1 MNKLLHILLTA
12 LLIAATPDMAA
23 DAYAQQQKRTT
34 ATKKST
40 TQRKKA
46 TTTKKPT
53 TQSKKQSTK
62 KQNTKKQNTKKQN
75 TKKQGTAKYSTEEI
89 RGLQSKRSGIQKEI
103 KKQEEALRQNKADVK
118 KRLNDLLILN
128 SEIDRH
134 KQNIDGIQRDI
145 THLDGNIDLL
155 KAQLATL
162 QQQLKERKAKYV
174 KSMRYIARK
183 HTMQDRL
190 MFIFSAKSF
199 TEMYRRLRFVR
210 EYSSWQK
217 AQGEMVKAKQQ
228 QVNEKQQQ
236 LEHVR
241 GQKNVMLNKGRE
253 EHKSLENKQSEQRTM
268 VNSLQKQ
275 QKTIQNVIAKQ
286 RKDADAL
293 NAQIDRL
300 IAIEVEK
307 ARQRAE
313 EEARRKAAE
322 AAAAKKRREEEL
334 ARKRAE
340 AERARAENE
349 RRLQEAR
356 KAEELAK
363 QRAREA
369 TAQQKERAEQQAREA
384 EAQREAIE
392 RKAKADE
399 KRSSREL
406 AEEKRKAEQTYTV
419 SSVDRMMSGGFE
431 TNRGR
436 LPMPISGSYHIV
448 SHFGENTVEGL
459 RGVTLNNKGINI
471 KGQPGCQA
479 RAVYDGVVSAAF
491 NIGGQWTIMLRHGLY
506 ISVYSNLTSI
516 SVHKDQKVATGQAL
530 GAVGGEGILQ
540 FQLHKNNAQQNKS
553 VRLNP
558 EPWLRR

>member
-1 MNKLLHILLTA
+1 MKKLINIMLA
-12 LLIAATPDMAA
+12 ALIALALPCTANGINA
-23 DAYAQQQKRTT
+23 EQQQRKTT
-34 ATKKST
+34 AAKKTT
-40 TQRKKA
+40 TQRKK
-46 TTTKKPT
+46 TTTARKHATAAKKKT
-53 TQSKKQSTK
+53 TQRKKTDTKKRSTK
-62 KQNTKKQNTKKQN
+62 QNN
-75 TKKQGTAKYSTEEI
+75 AKYSTAEI
-89 RGLQSKRSGIQKEI
+89 RGLQSKCSGIQKEI
-103 KKQEEALRQNKADVK
+103 KKQEEALRANKADVK

-145 THLDGNIDLL
+145 THLDGNIGLL
-155 KAQLATL
+155 NAQLATL
-162 QQQLKERKAKYV
+162 QQQLKDRKAKYV
-174 KSMRYIARK
+174 KSMRYISRQ

-190 MFIFSAKSF
+190 MFIFSAKSL

-217 AQGEMVKAKQQ
+217 AQGEMVKSKQL
-228 QVNEKQQQ
+228 QVNEKQKQLQQ
-236 LEHVR
+236 VR
-241 GQKNVMLNKGRE
+241 GQKNVMLNKGRQ
-253 EHKSLENKQSEQRTM
+253 EHRALESKQSEQQTM

-275 QKTIQNVIAKQ
+275 QKTIQSVIAKQ
-286 RKDADAL
+286 RKDASAL

-300 IAIEVEK
+300 VAIEVEK
-307 ARQRAE
+307 ARKRAE

-340 AERARAENE
+340 AERARTENE
-349 RRLQEAR
+349 RRLREAR
-356 KAEELAK
+356 EAEERAK

-392 RKAKADE
+392 RKAKEDE
-399 KRSSREL
+399 RRSTKEIANAKREV
-406 AEEKRKAEQTYTV
+406 EQTYTV

-431 TNRGR
+431 ANRGR
-436 LPMPISGSYHIV
+436 LPMPVSGGYRIV
-448 SHFGENTVEGL
+448 SHYGQNTIEGL
-459 RGVTLNNKGINI
+459 RGVTLDNKGINI

-479 RAVYDGVVSAAF
+479 RAVYDGIVSAVYG
-491 NIGGQWTIMLRHGLY
+491 IGGQWLVMVRHGVY
-506 ISVYSNLTSI
+506 ISVYCNLTSVG
-516 SVHKDQKVATGQAL
+516 VHKDQKVSTGQAL

-540 FQLHKNNAQQNKS
+540 FQLHKNS
-553 VRLNP
+553 TRLNP

>member
-1 MNKLLHILLTA
+1 MKKLINIMLA
-12 LLIAATPDMAA
+12 ALIALALPCTANGVNA
-23 DAYAQQQKRTT
+23 EQQQRKTT
-34 ATKKST
+34 AAAKKKT
-40 TQRKKA
+40 TQRKK
-46 TTTKKPT
+46 TTAAKKKTTQRKKTATKKKRGT
-53 TQSKKQSTK
+53 
-62 KQNTKKQNTKKQN
+62 KQNN
-75 TKKQGTAKYSTEEI
+75 AKYSTAEI

-103 KKQEEALRQNKADVK
+103 KKQEAALRANKADVK

-145 THLDGNIDLL
+145 THLDGNIGLL
-155 KAQLATL
+155 NAQLATL

-174 KSMRYIARK
+174 KSMRYISRQ

-190 MFIFSAKSF
+190 MFIFSAKSL

-217 AQGEMVKAKQQ
+217 AQGEMVKSKQL
-228 QVNEKQQQ
+228 QVNEKQKQLQQ
-236 LEHVR
+236 VR
-241 GQKNVMLNKGRE
+241 GQKNVMLNKGRQ
-253 EHKSLENKQSEQRTM
+253 EHRALESKQSEQQTM

-275 QKTIQNVIAKQ
+275 QKTIQSVIAKQ
-286 RKDADAL
+286 RKDASAL

-300 IAIEVEK
+300 VAIEVEK
-307 ARQRAE
+307 ARKRAE

-322 AAAAKKRREEEL
+322 AAAAKKRRAEEL

-349 RRLQEAR
+349 RRLREAR
-356 KAEELAK
+356 EAEERAK

-369 TAQQKERAEQQAREA
+369 TAQQKARAEQQAREA
-384 EAQREAIE
+384 EAQREAME

-399 KRSSREL
+399 RRTKKEIANAKREV
-406 AEEKRKAEQTYTV
+406 EQTYTV

-431 TNRGR
+431 ANRGR
-436 LPMPISGSYHIV
+436 LPMPVSGGYRIV
-448 SHFGENTVEGL
+448 SHYGQNTIEGL
-459 RGVTLNNKGINI
+459 RGVTLDNKGINI

-479 RAVYDGVVSAAF
+479 RAVYDGIVSAVYG
-491 NIGGQWTIMLRHGLY
+491 IGGQWLVMVRHGVY
-506 ISVYSNLTSI
+506 ISVYCNLTSVG
-516 SVHKDQKVATGQAL
+516 VHKDQKVATGQAL

-540 FQLHKNNAQQNKS
+540 FQLHKNS
-553 VRLNP
+553 TRLNP

>member
-1 MNKLLHILLTA
+1 MKKLINIMLA
-12 LLIAATPDMAA
+12 ALIALALPCTANGINA
-23 DAYAQQQKRTT
+23 EQQQRKTT
-34 ATKKST
+34 AAKKTT
-40 TQRKKA
+40 TQRKK
-46 TTTKKPT
+46 TTTARKHATAAKKKT
-53 TQSKKQSTK
+53 TQRKKTDTKKKRSTK
-62 KQNTKKQNTKKQN
+62 QNN
-75 TKKQGTAKYSTEEI
+75 AKYSTAEI
-89 RGLQSKRSGIQKEI
+89 RGLQSKCSGIQKEI
-103 KKQEEALRQNKADVK
+103 KKQEEALRANKADVK

-145 THLDGNIDLL
+145 THLDGNIGLL
-155 KAQLATL
+155 NAQLATL

-174 KSMRYIARK
+174 KSMRYISRQ

-190 MFIFSAKSF
+190 MFIFSAKSL

-217 AQGEMVKAKQQ
+217 AQGEMVKSKQL
-228 QVNEKQQQ
+228 QVNEKQKQLQQ
-236 LEHVR
+236 VR
-241 GQKNVMLNKGRE
+241 GQKNVMLNKGRQ
-253 EHKSLENKQSEQRTM
+253 EHRALESKQSEQQTM

-275 QKTIQNVIAKQ
+275 QKTIQSVIAKQ
-286 RKDADAL
+286 RKDASAL

-300 IAIEVEK
+300 VAIEVEK
-307 ARQRAE
+307 ARKRAE

-322 AAAAKKRREEEL
+322 AAAAKKRREAEL

-349 RRLQEAR
+349 RRLREAR
-356 KAEELAK
+356 EAEERAK

-392 RKAKADE
+392 RKAKEDE
-399 KRSSREL
+399 RRSTKEIANAKREV
-406 AEEKRKAEQTYTV
+406 EQTYTV

-431 TNRGR
+431 ANRGR
-436 LPMPISGSYHIV
+436 LPMPVSGGYRIV
-448 SHFGENTVEGL
+448 SHYGQNTIEGL
-459 RGVTLNNKGINI
+459 RGVTLDNKGINI

-479 RAVYDGVVSAAF
+479 RAVYDGIVSAVYG
-491 NIGGQWTIMLRHGLY
+491 IGGQWLVMVRHGVY
-506 ISVYSNLTSI
+506 ISVYCNLTSVG
-516 SVHKDQKVATGQAL
+516 VHKDQKVSTGQAL

-540 FQLHKNNAQQNKS
+540 FQLHKNS
-553 VRLNP
+553 TRLNP

>member
-1 MNKLLHILLTA
+1 MKKLINIMLA
-12 LLIAATPDMAA
+12 ALIALALPCTANDINAE
-23 DAYAQQQKRTT
+23 QQQRKTT
-34 ATKKST
+34 AAKKTT
-40 TQRKKA
+40 TQRKK
-46 TTTKKPT
+46 TTTARKHATAAKKKT
-53 TQSKKQSTK
+53 TQRKKTDTKKKRSTK
-62 KQNTKKQNTKKQN
+62 QNN
-75 TKKQGTAKYSTEEI
+75 AKYSTAEI
-89 RGLQSKRSGIQKEI
+89 RGLQSKCSGIQKEI
-103 KKQEEALRQNKADVK
+103 KKQEEALRANKADVK

-145 THLDGNIDLL
+145 THLDGNIGLL
-155 KAQLATL
+155 NAQLATL

-174 KSMRYIARK
+174 KSMRYISRQ

-190 MFIFSAKSF
+190 MFIFSAKSL

-217 AQGEMVKAKQQ
+217 AQGEMVKSKQL
-228 QVNEKQQQ
+228 QVNEKQKQLQQ
-236 LEHVR
+236 VR
-241 GQKNVMLNKGRE
+241 GQKNVMLNKGRQ
-253 EHKSLENKQSEQRTM
+253 EHRALESKQSEQQTM

-275 QKTIQNVIAKQ
+275 QKTIQSVIAKQ
-286 RKDADAL
+286 RKDASAL

-300 IAIEVEK
+300 VAIEVEK
-307 ARQRAE
+307 ARKRAE

-340 AERARAENE
+340 AERARTENE
-349 RRLQEAR
+349 RRLREAR
-356 KAEELAK
+356 EAEERAK

-399 KRSSREL
+399 RRSTKEIANAKREV
-406 AEEKRKAEQTYTV
+406 EQTYTV

-431 TNRGR
+431 ANRGR
-436 LPMPISGSYHIV
+436 LPMPVSGGYRIV
-448 SHFGENTVEGL
+448 SHYGQNTIEGL
-459 RGVTLNNKGINI
+459 RGVTLDNKGINI

-479 RAVYDGVVSAAF
+479 RAVYDGIVSAVYG
-491 NIGGQWTIMLRHGLY
+491 IGGQWLVMVRHGVY
-506 ISVYSNLTSI
+506 ISVYCNLTSVG
-516 SVHKDQKVATGQAL
+516 VHKDQKVSTGQAL

-540 FQLHKNNAQQNKS
+540 FQLHKNS
-553 VRLNP
+553 TRLNP

>member
-1 MNKLLHILLTA
+1 MKKLINIMLA
-12 LLIAATPDMAA
+12 ALIALALPCTANGINA
-23 DAYAQQQKRTT
+23 EQQQRKTT
-34 ATKKST
+34 AAKKTT
-40 TQRKKA
+40 TQRKK
-46 TTTKKPT
+46 TTTARKHATAAKKKT
-53 TQSKKQSTK
+53 TQRKKTDTKKRSTK
-62 KQNTKKQNTKKQN
+62 QNN
-75 TKKQGTAKYSTEEI
+75 AKYSTAEI
-89 RGLQSKRSGIQKEI
+89 RGLQSKCSGIQKEI
-103 KKQEEALRQNKADVK
+103 KKQEEALRANKADVK

-145 THLDGNIDLL
+145 THLDGNIGLL
-155 KAQLATL
+155 NAQLATL
-162 QQQLKERKAKYV
+162 QQQLKDRKAKYV
-174 KSMRYIARK
+174 KSMRYISRQ

-190 MFIFSAKSF
+190 MFIFSAKSL

-217 AQGEMVKAKQQ
+217 AQGEMVKSKQL
-228 QVNEKQQQ
+228 QVNEKQKQLQQ
-236 LEHVR
+236 VR
-241 GQKNVMLNKGRE
+241 GQKNVMLNKGRQ
-253 EHKSLENKQSEQRTM
+253 EHRALESKQSEQQTM

-275 QKTIQNVIAKQ
+275 QKTIQSVIAKQ
-286 RKDADAL
+286 RKDASAL

-300 IAIEVEK
+300 VAIEVEK
-307 ARQRAE
+307 ARKRAE

-349 RRLQEAR
+349 RRLREAR
-356 KAEELAK
+356 EAEERAK
-363 QRAREA
+363 QHAREA

-392 RKAKADE
+392 RKAKEDE
-399 KRSSREL
+399 RRSTKEIANAKREV
-406 AEEKRKAEQTYTV
+406 EQTYTV

-431 TNRGR
+431 ANRGR
-436 LPMPISGSYHIV
+436 LPMPVSGGYRIV
-448 SHFGENTVEGL
+448 SHYGQNTIEGL
-459 RGVTLNNKGINI
+459 RGVTLDNKGINI

-479 RAVYDGVVSAAF
+479 RAVYDGIVSAVYG
-491 NIGGQWTIMLRHGLY
+491 IGGQWLVMVRHGVY
-506 ISVYSNLTSI
+506 ISVYCNLTSVG
-516 SVHKDQKVATGQAL
+516 VHKDQKVSTGQAL

-540 FQLHKNNAQQNKS
+540 FQLHKNS
-553 VRLNP
+553 TRLNP

>member
-1 MNKLLHILLTA
+1 MKKLINIMLA
-12 LLIAATPDMAA
+12 ALIALALPCTANGINA
-23 DAYAQQQKRTT
+23 EQQQRKTT
-34 ATKKST
+34 AAKKPT
-40 TQRKKA
+40 TQRKK
-46 TTTKKPT
+46 TTTARKHATAAIKKTP
-53 TQSKKQSTK
+53 QRKKTDTKKKRSTK
-62 KQNTKKQNTKKQN
+62 QNN
-75 TKKQGTAKYSTEEI
+75 AKYSTAEI

-103 KKQEEALRQNKADVK
+103 KKQEEALRANKADVK

-145 THLDGNIDLL
+145 THLDGNIGLL
-155 KAQLATL
+155 NAQLATL

-174 KSMRYIARK
+174 KSMRYISRQ

-190 MFIFSAKSF
+190 MFIFSAKSL

-217 AQGEMVKAKQQ
+217 AQGEMVKSKQL
-228 QVNEKQQQ
+228 QVNEKQKQLQQ
-236 LEHVR
+236 VR
-241 GQKNVMLNKGRE
+241 GQKNVMLNKGRQ
-253 EHKSLENKQSEQRTM
+253 EHRALESKQSEQQTM

-275 QKTIQNVIAKQ
+275 QKTIQSVIAKQ
-286 RKDADAL
+286 RKDASAL

-300 IAIEVEK
+300 VAIEVEK
-307 ARQRAE
+307 ARKRAE

-322 AAAAKKRREEEL
+322 AAAAKKRRAEEL

-349 RRLQEAR
+349 RRLREAR
-356 KAEELAK
+356 EAEERAK

-399 KRSSREL
+399 RRSTKEIANAKREV
-406 AEEKRKAEQTYTV
+406 EQTYTV

-431 TNRGR
+431 ANRGR
-436 LPMPISGSYHIV
+436 LPMPVSGGYRIV
-448 SHFGENTVEGL
+448 SHYGQNTIEGL
-459 RGVTLNNKGINI
+459 RGVTLDNKGINI

-479 RAVYDGVVSAAF
+479 RAVYDGIVSAVYG
-491 NIGGQWTIMLRHGLY
+491 IGGQWLVMVRHGVY
-506 ISVYSNLTSI
+506 ISVYCNLTSVG
-516 SVHKDQKVATGQAL
+516 VHKAQKVSTGQAL

-540 FQLHKNNAQQNKS
+540 FQLHKNS
-553 VRLNP
+553 TRLNP

>member
-1 MNKLLHILLTA
+1 MKKLINIMLA
-12 LLIAATPDMAA
+12 ALIALALPCTANGINA
-23 DAYAQQQKRTT
+23 EQQQRKTT
-34 ATKKST
+34 AAKKTT
-40 TQRKKA
+40 TQRKK
-46 TTTKKPT
+46 TTTARKHATAAKKKT
-53 TQSKKQSTK
+53 TQRKKTDTK
-62 KQNTKKQNTKKQN
+62 KKRSAKQNN
-75 TKKQGTAKYSTEEI
+75 AKYSTAEI

-103 KKQEEALRQNKADVK
+103 KKQEEALRANKADVK

-145 THLDGNIDLL
+145 THLDGNIGLL
-155 KAQLATL
+155 NAQLATL

-174 KSMRYIARK
+174 KSMRYISRQ

-190 MFIFSAKSF
+190 MFIFSAKSL

-217 AQGEMVKAKQQ
+217 AQGEMVKSKQL
-228 QVNEKQQQ
+228 QVNEKQKQLQQ
-236 LEHVR
+236 VR
-241 GQKNVMLNKGRE
+241 GQKNVMLNKGRQ
-253 EHKSLENKQSEQRTM
+253 EHRALESKQSEQQTM

-275 QKTIQNVIAKQ
+275 QKTIQSVIAKQ
-286 RKDADAL
+286 RKDASAL

-300 IAIEVEK
+300 VAIEVEK
-307 ARQRAE
+307 VRKRAE

-349 RRLQEAR
+349 RRLREAR
-356 KAEELAK
+356 EAEERAK

-399 KRSSREL
+399 RRSTKEL
-406 AEEKRKAEQTYTV
+406 ANAKREVEQTYTV

-431 TNRGR
+431 ANRGR
-436 LPMPISGSYHIV
+436 LPMPVSGGYRIV
-448 SHFGENTVEGL
+448 SHYGQNTIEGL
-459 RGVTLNNKGINI
+459 RGVTLDNKGINI

-479 RAVYDGVVSAAF
+479 RAVYDGIVSAVYG
-491 NIGGQWTIMLRHGLY
+491 IGGQWLVMVRHGVY
-506 ISVYSNLTSI
+506 ISVYCNLTSVG
-516 SVHKDQKVATGQAL
+516 VHKDQKVSTGQAL

-540 FQLHKNNAQQNKS
+540 FQLHKNS
-553 VRLNP
+553 TRLNP

>member
-1 MNKLLHILLTA
+1 MKKLINIMLA
-12 LLIAATPDMAA
+12 ALIALALPCTANGINA
-23 DAYAQQQKRTT
+23 EQQQRKTT
-34 ATKKST
+34 AAKKTT
-40 TQRKKA
+40 TQRKK
-46 TTTKKPT
+46 TTTARKHATAAKKKT
-53 TQSKKQSTK
+53 TQRKKTDTKKKRSTK
-62 KQNTKKQNTKKQN
+62 QNN
-75 TKKQGTAKYSTEEI
+75 AKYSTAEI

-103 KKQEEALRQNKADVK
+103 KKQEEALRANKADVK

-145 THLDGNIDLL
+145 THLDGNIGLL
-155 KAQLATL
+155 NAQLATL

-174 KSMRYIARK
+174 KSMRYISRQ

-190 MFIFSAKSF
+190 MFIFSAKSL

-217 AQGEMVKAKQQ
+217 AQGEMVKSKQL
-228 QVNEKQQQ
+228 QVNEKQKQLQQ
-236 LEHVR
+236 VR
-241 GQKNVMLNKGRE
+241 GQKNVMLNKGRQ
-253 EHKSLENKQSEQRTM
+253 EHRALESKQSEQQTM

-275 QKTIQNVIAKQ
+275 QKTIQSVIAKQ
-286 RKDADAL
+286 RKDASAL

-300 IAIEVEK
+300 VAIEVEK
-307 ARQRAE
+307 ARKRAE

-322 AAAAKKRREEEL
+322 AAAAKKRREAEL

-349 RRLQEAR
+349 RRLREAR
-356 KAEELAK
+356 EAEERAK

-392 RKAKADE
+392 RKAKEDE
-399 KRSSREL
+399 RRSTKEIANAKREV
-406 AEEKRKAEQTYTV
+406 EQTYTV

-431 TNRGR
+431 ANRGR
-436 LPMPISGSYHIV
+436 LPMPVSGGYRIV
-448 SHFGENTVEGL
+448 SHYGQNTIEGL
-459 RGVTLNNKGINI
+459 RGVTLDNKGINI

-479 RAVYDGVVSAAF
+479 RAVYDGIVSAVYG
-491 NIGGQWTIMLRHGLY
+491 IGGQWLVMVRHGVY
-506 ISVYSNLTSI
+506 ISVYCNLTSVG
-516 SVHKDQKVATGQAL
+516 VHKDQKVSTGQAL

-540 FQLHKNNAQQNKS
+540 FQLHKNS
-553 VRLNP
+553 TRLNP

>member
-1 MNKLLHILLTA
+1 MKKLINIMLA
-12 LLIAATPDMAA
+12 ALIALALPCTANGINA
-23 DAYAQQQKRTT
+23 EQQQRKTT
-34 ATKKST
+34 AAKKTT
-40 TQRKKA
+40 TQRKK
-46 TTTKKPT
+46 TTTARKHATAAKKKT
-53 TQSKKQSTK
+53 TQRKKTDTKKKRSTK
-62 KQNTKKQNTKKQN
+62 QNN
-75 TKKQGTAKYSTEEI
+75 AKYSTAEI
-89 RGLQSKRSGIQKEI
+89 RGLQSKCSGIQKEI
-103 KKQEEALRQNKADVK
+103 KKQEEALRANKADVK

-145 THLDGNIDLL
+145 THLDGNIGLL
-155 KAQLATL
+155 NAQLATL

-174 KSMRYIARK
+174 KSMRYISRQ

-190 MFIFSAKSF
+190 MFIFSAKSL

-217 AQGEMVKAKQQ
+217 AQGEMVKSKQL
-228 QVNEKQQQ
+228 QVNEKQKQLQQ
-236 LEHVR
+236 VR
-241 GQKNVMLNKGRE
+241 GQKNVMLNKGRQ
-253 EHKSLENKQSEQRTM
+253 EHRALESKQSEQQTM

-275 QKTIQNVIAKQ
+275 QKTIQSVIAKQ
-286 RKDADAL
+286 RKDASAL

-300 IAIEVEK
+300 VAIEVEK
-307 ARQRAE
+307 ARKRAE

-322 AAAAKKRREEEL
+322 AAAAKKRREAEL

-340 AERARAENE
+340 AERARTENE
-349 RRLQEAR
+349 RRLREAR
-356 KAEELAK
+356 EAEERAK

-392 RKAKADE
+392 RKAKEDE
-399 KRSSREL
+399 RRSTKEL
-406 AEEKRKAEQTYTV
+406 ANAKREVEQTYTV

-431 TNRGR
+431 ANRGR
-436 LPMPISGSYHIV
+436 LPMPVSGGYRIV
-448 SHFGENTVEGL
+448 SHYGQNTIEGL
-459 RGVTLNNKGINI
+459 RGVTLDNKGINI

-479 RAVYDGVVSAAF
+479 RAVYDGIVSAVYG
-491 NIGGQWTIMLRHGLY
+491 IGGQWLVMVRHGVY
-506 ISVYSNLTSI
+506 ISVYCNLTSVG
-516 SVHKDQKVATGQAL
+516 VHKDQKVSTGQAL

-540 FQLHKNNAQQNKS
+540 FQLHKNS
-553 VRLNP
+553 TRLNP

>member
-1 MNKLLHILLTA
+1 MKKLINIMLA
-12 LLIAATPDMAA
+12 ALIALALPCTANGVNA
-23 DAYAQQQKRTT
+23 EQQQRKTT
-34 ATKKST
+34 AAKKTT
-40 TQRKKA
+40 TQRKK
-46 TTTKKPT
+46 TTTARKHATAAKKKT
-53 TQSKKQSTK
+53 TQRKKTATK
-62 KQNTKKQNTKKQN
+62 RKTGAKQNN
-75 TKKQGTAKYSTEEI
+75 AKYSTAEI

-103 KKQEEALRQNKADVK
+103 RKQEAALRANKADVK

-145 THLDGNIDLL
+145 THLDGNIGLL
-155 KAQLATL
+155 NAQLATL

-174 KSMRYIARK
+174 KSMRYISRQ

-190 MFIFSAKSF
+190 MFIFSAKSL

-217 AQGEMVKAKQQ
+217 AQGEMVKSKQL
-228 QVNEKQQQ
+228 QVNEKHKQLQQ
-236 LEHVR
+236 VR
-241 GQKNVMLNKGRE
+241 GQKNVMLNKGRQ
-253 EHKSLENKQSEQRTM
+253 EHRALESKQSEQQTM

-275 QKTIQNVIAKQ
+275 QKTIQSVIAKQ
-286 RKDADAL
+286 RKDASAL

-300 IAIEVEK
+300 VAIEVEK
-307 ARQRAE
+307 ARKRAE

-322 AAAAKKRREEEL
+322 AAAAKKRRAEEL

-349 RRLQEAR
+349 RRLREAR
-356 KAEELAK
+356 EAEERAK

-369 TAQQKERAEQQAREA
+369 TAQQKARAEQQAREA
-384 EAQREAIE
+384 EAQREAME

-399 KRSSREL
+399 RRSKKEL
-406 AEEKRKAEQTYTV
+406 AEAKREVEQTYTV

-431 TNRGR
+431 ANRGR
-436 LPMPISGSYHIV
+436 LPMPVSGGYRIV
-448 SHFGENTVEGL
+448 SHYGQNTIEGL
-459 RGVTLNNKGINI
+459 RGVTLDNKGINI

-479 RAVYDGVVSAAF
+479 RAVYDGIVSAVYG
-491 NIGGQWTIMLRHGLY
+491 IGGQWLVMVRHGVY
-506 ISVYSNLTSI
+506 ISVYCNLTSVG
-516 SVHKDQKVATGQAL
+516 VHKDQKVSTGQAL

-540 FQLHKNNAQQNKS
+540 FQLHKNS
-553 VRLNP
+553 TRLNP

>member
-1 MNKLLHILLTA
+1 MKKLINIMLA
-12 LLIAATPDMAA
+12 ALIALALPCTANGINA
-23 DAYAQQQKRTT
+23 EQQQRKTT
-34 ATKKST
+34 AAKKTT
-40 TQRKKA
+40 TQRKK
-46 TTTKKPT
+46 TTTARKHATAAKKKT
-53 TQSKKQSTK
+53 TQRKKTDTKKKRSTK
-62 KQNTKKQNTKKQN
+62 QNN
-75 TKKQGTAKYSTEEI
+75 AKYSTAEI

-103 KKQEEALRQNKADVK
+103 KKQEEALRANKADVK

-145 THLDGNIDLL
+145 THLDGNIGLL
-155 KAQLATL
+155 NAQLATL

-174 KSMRYIARK
+174 KSMRYISRQ

-190 MFIFSAKSF
+190 MFIFSAKSL

-217 AQGEMVKAKQQ
+217 AQGEMVKSKQL
-228 QVNEKQQQ
+228 QVNEKQKQLQQ
-236 LEHVR
+236 VR
-241 GQKNVMLNKGRE
+241 GQKNVMLNKGRQ
-253 EHKSLENKQSEQRTM
+253 EHRALESKQSEQQTM

-275 QKTIQNVIAKQ
+275 QKTIQSVIAKQ
-286 RKDADAL
+286 RKDASAL

-300 IAIEVEK
+300 VAIEVEK
-307 ARQRAE
+307 ARKRAE

-322 AAAAKKRREEEL
+322 AAAAKKRRAEEL

-349 RRLQEAR
+349 RRLREAR
-356 KAEELAK
+356 EAEERAK
-363 QRAREA
+363 QSAREA

-399 KRSSREL
+399 RRSTKEIANAKREV
-406 AEEKRKAEQTYTV
+406 EQTYTV

-431 TNRGR
+431 ANRGR
-436 LPMPISGSYHIV
+436 LPMPVSGGYRIV
-448 SHFGENTVEGL
+448 SHYGQNTIEGL
-459 RGVTLNNKGINI
+459 RGVTLDNKGINI

-479 RAVYDGVVSAAF
+479 RAVYDGIVSAVYG
-491 NIGGQWTIMLRHGLY
+491 IGGQWLVMVRHGVY
-506 ISVYSNLTSI
+506 ISVYCNLTSVD
-516 SVHKDQKVATGQAL
+516 VHKDQKVSTGQAL

-540 FQLHKNNAQQNKS
+540 FQLHKNS
-553 VRLNP
+553 TRLNP

>member
-1 MNKLLHILLTA
+1 MKKLINIMLA
-12 LLIAATPDMAA
+12 ALIALALPCTANGINA
-23 DAYAQQQKRTT
+23 EQQQRKTT
-34 ATKKST
+34 AAKKTT
-40 TQRKKA
+40 TQRKK
-46 TTTKKPT
+46 TTTARKHATAAKKKT
-53 TQSKKQSTK
+53 TQRKKTDTK
-62 KQNTKKQNTKKQN
+62 KKRSAKQNN
-75 TKKQGTAKYSTEEI
+75 AKYSTAEI
-89 RGLQSKRSGIQKEI
+89 RGLQSKCSGIQKEI
-103 KKQEEALRQNKADVK
+103 KKQEEALRANKADVK

-145 THLDGNIDLL
+145 THLDGNIGLL
-155 KAQLATL
+155 NAQLATL
-162 QQQLKERKAKYV
+162 QLQLKERKAKYV
-174 KSMRYIARK
+174 KSMRYISRQ

-190 MFIFSAKSF
+190 MFIFSAKSL

-217 AQGEMVKAKQQ
+217 AQGEMVKSKQL
-228 QVNEKQQQ
+228 QVNEKQKQLQQ
-236 LEHVR
+236 VR
-241 GQKNVMLNKGRE
+241 GQKNVMLNKGRQ
-253 EHKSLENKQSEQRTM
+253 EHRALESKQSEQQTM

-275 QKTIQNVIAKQ
+275 QKTIQSVIAKQ
-286 RKDADAL
+286 RKDASAL

-300 IAIEVEK
+300 VAIEVEK
-307 ARQRAE
+307 ARKRAE

-349 RRLQEAR
+349 RRLREAR
-356 KAEELAK
+356 EAEERAK

-399 KRSSREL
+399 RRSTKEIANAKREV
-406 AEEKRKAEQTYTV
+406 EQTYTV

-431 TNRGR
+431 ANRGR
-436 LPMPISGSYHIV
+436 LPMPVSGGYRIV
-448 SHFGENTVEGL
+448 SHYGQNTIEGL
-459 RGVTLNNKGINI
+459 RGVTLDNKGINI

-479 RAVYDGVVSAAF
+479 RAVYDGIVSAVYG
-491 NIGGQWTIMLRHGLY
+491 IGGQWLVMVRHGVY
-506 ISVYSNLTSI
+506 ISVYCNLTSVG
-516 SVHKDQKVATGQAL
+516 VHKDQKVSTGQAL

-540 FQLHKNNAQQNKS
+540 FQLHKNS
-553 VRLNP
+553 TRLNP

>member
-1 MNKLLHILLTA
+1 MKKLINIMLA
-12 LLIAATPDMAA
+12 ALIALALPCTANGVNA
-23 DAYAQQQKRTT
+23 EQQQRKTT
-34 ATKKST
+34 AAKKTT
-40 TQRKKA
+40 TQRKK
-46 TTTKKPT
+46 TTTARKPT
-53 TQSKKQSTK
+53 TAAKKKTTQRKRTATKKRSTK
-62 KQNTKKQNTKKQN
+62 QNN
-75 TKKQGTAKYSTEEI
+75 AKYSTAEI

-103 KKQEEALRQNKADVK
+103 KKQEAALRANKADVK

-145 THLDGNIDLL
+145 THLDGNIGLL
-155 KAQLATL
+155 NAQLATL

-174 KSMRYIARK
+174 KSMRYISRQ

-190 MFIFSAKSF
+190 MFIFSAKSL

-217 AQGEMVKAKQQ
+217 AQGEMVKSKQL
-228 QVNEKQQQ
+228 QVNEKQEQLQQ
-236 LEHVR
+236 VR
-241 GQKNVMLNKGRE
+241 GQKNVMLNKGRQ
-253 EHKSLENKQSEQRTM
+253 EHRALESKQSEQQTM

-275 QKTIQNVIAKQ
+275 QKTIQSVIAKQ
-286 RKDADAL
+286 RKDASAL

-300 IAIEVEK
+300 VAIEVEK
-307 ARQRAE
+307 ARKRAE

-322 AAAAKKRREEEL
+322 AAAAKKRRAEEL

-349 RRLQEAR
+349 RRLREAR
-356 KAEELAK
+356 EAEERAK

-369 TAQQKERAEQQAREA
+369 TAQQKARAEQQAREA

-399 KRSSREL
+399 RRSTKEL
-406 AEEKRKAEQTYTV
+406 AEAKREVEQTYTV

-431 TNRGR
+431 ANRGR
-436 LPMPISGSYHIV
+436 LPMPVSGGYRIV
-448 SHFGENTVEGL
+448 SHYGQNTIEGL
-459 RGVTLNNKGINI
+459 RGVTLDNKGINI

-479 RAVYDGVVSAAF
+479 RAVYDGIVSAVYG
-491 NIGGQWTIMLRHGLY
+491 IGGQWLVMVRHGVY
-506 ISVYSNLTSI
+506 ISVYCNLTSVG
-516 SVHKDQKVATGQAL
+516 VHKDQNVSTGQAL

-540 FQLHKNNAQQNKS
+540 FQLHKNS
-553 VRLNP
+553 TRLNP

>member
-1 MNKLLHILLTA
+1 MGKFIHLMLVA
-12 LLIAATPDMAA
+12 LLVVGSPATASNA
-23 DAYAQQQKRTT
+23 DNQQRKTTTAKRTSTQQKQKRTT
-34 ATKKST
+34 ST
-40 TQRKKA
+40 AKN
-46 TTTKKPT
+46 
-53 TQSKKQSTK
+53 SKKNTRKTQK
-62 KQNTKKQNTKKQN
+62 NTKKTNT
-75 TKKQGTAKYSTEEI
+75 TKYSTEEI

-103 KKQEEALRQNKADVK
+103 KKQEEALRANKADVK
-118 KRLNDLLILN
+118 KRLDDLLILN

-145 THLDGNIDLL
+145 NHLDGNIDLL

-162 QQQLKERKAKYV
+162 EQQLKERKVKYL
-174 KSMRYIARK
+174 KSMRYISRQ
-183 HTMQDRL
+183 HSLQDRM
-190 MFIFSAKSF
+190 MFVFSAKSF

-236 LEHVR
+236 LEQVR
-241 GQKNVMLNKGRE
+241 GQKNTMLYKGKQ
-253 EHKSLENKQSEQRTM
+253 EHKSLENKQSEQQTM

-307 ARQRAE
+307 ARKRAE

-322 AAAAKKRREEEL
+322 AAEAKKRQAEEL
-334 ARKRAE
+334 ARKKAAAE
-340 AERARAENE
+340 KARLENE
-349 RRLQEAR
+349 RRLREAR
-356 KAEELAK
+356 EAEERAK

-369 TAQQKERAEQQAREA
+369 SAAQRARAEQQAREA

-399 KRSSREL
+399 KRSTREL
-406 AEEKRKAEQTYTV
+406 AEEKRKAEQTYTMTA
-419 SSVDRMMSGGFE
+419 SDRMMTNGFE
-431 TNRGR
+431 ANRGR
-436 LPMPISGSYHIV
+436 LPMPISGSCRVV
-448 SHFGENTVEGL
+448 SHFGQNTVEGL
-459 RGVTLNNKGINI
+459 SNITLNNKGIDI
-471 KGQPGCQA
+471 KGQSGCQA
-479 RAVYDGVVSAAF
+479 RSVYDGVVSAVAGF
-491 NIGGQWTIMLRHGLY
+491 QGQWTVIVRHGVY
-506 ISVYSNLTSI
+506 MSVYSNLSSV
-516 SVHKDQKVATGQAL
+516 SVHKEQQVSTGQAL
-530 GAVGGEGILQ
+530 GSIAGNNILN
-540 FQLHKNNAQQNKS
+540 FQLHKNS
-553 VRLNP
+553 TRLNP

>member
-1 MNKLLHILLTA
+1 MKKLINIMLA
-12 LLIAATPDMAA
+12 ALIALALPCTANGINA
-23 DAYAQQQKRTT
+23 EQQQRKTT
-34 ATKKST
+34 AAKKTT
-40 TQRKKA
+40 TQRKK
-46 TTTKKPT
+46 TTTARKHATAAKKKT
-53 TQSKKQSTK
+53 TQRKKTDTKKKRSTK
-62 KQNTKKQNTKKQN
+62 QNNE
-75 TKKQGTAKYSTEEI
+75 KYSTAEI

-103 KKQEEALRQNKADVK
+103 KKQEEALRANKADVK

-145 THLDGNIDLL
+145 THLDGTIGLL
-155 KAQLATL
+155 NAQLATL

-174 KSMRYIARK
+174 KSMRYISRQ

-190 MFIFSAKSF
+190 MFIFSAKSL

-217 AQGEMVKAKQQ
+217 AQGEMVKSKQL
-228 QVNEKQQQ
+228 QVNEKQKQLQQ
-236 LEHVR
+236 VR
-241 GQKNVMLNKGRE
+241 GQKNVMLNKGRQ
-253 EHKSLENKQSEQRTM
+253 EHRAIESKQSEQQTM

-275 QKTIQNVIAKQ
+275 QKTIQSVIAKQ
-286 RKDADAL
+286 RKDASAL

-300 IAIEVEK
+300 VAIEVEK
-307 ARQRAE
+307 ARKRAE

-322 AAAAKKRREEEL
+322 AAAAKKRRAEEL

-340 AERARAENE
+340 AERARTENE
-349 RRLQEAR
+349 RRLREAR
-356 KAEELAK
+356 EAEERAK

-399 KRSSREL
+399 RRSTKEIANAKREV
-406 AEEKRKAEQTYTV
+406 EQTYTV

-431 TNRGR
+431 ANRGR
-436 LPMPISGSYHIV
+436 LPMPVSGGYRIV
-448 SHFGENTVEGL
+448 SHYGQNTIEGL
-459 RGVTLNNKGINI
+459 RGVTLDNKGINI

-479 RAVYDGVVSAAF
+479 RAVYDGIVSAVYG
-491 NIGGQWTIMLRHGLY
+491 IGGQWLVMVRHGVY
-506 ISVYSNLTSI
+506 ISVYCNLTSVG
-516 SVHKDQKVATGQAL
+516 VHKDQKVSTGQAL

-540 FQLHKNNAQQNKS
+540 FQLHKNS
-553 VRLNP
+553 TRLNP

>member
-1 MNKLLHILLTA
+1 MKKLINIMLA
-12 LLIAATPDMAA
+12 ALIALALPCTANGVNA
-23 DAYAQQQKRTT
+23 EQQQRKTT
-34 ATKKST
+34 AAKKTT
-40 TQRKKA
+40 TQRKK
-46 TTTKKPT
+46 TTTARKHATAAKKKT
-53 TQSKKQSTK
+53 TQRKKTATKKRSTK
-62 KQNTKKQNTKKQN
+62 QNN
-75 TKKQGTAKYSTEEI
+75 AKYSTAEI

-103 KKQEEALRQNKADVK
+103 KKQEAALRANKADVK

-145 THLDGNIDLL
+145 THLDGNIGLL
-155 KAQLATL
+155 NAQLATL

-174 KSMRYIARK
+174 KSMRYISRQ

-190 MFIFSAKSF
+190 MFIFSAKSL

-217 AQGEMVKAKQQ
+217 AQGEMVKSKQL
-228 QVNEKQQQ
+228 QVNEKQKQLQQ
-236 LEHVR
+236 VR
-241 GQKNVMLNKGRE
+241 GQKNVMLNKGRQ
-253 EHKSLENKQSEQRTM
+253 EHRALESKQSEQQTM

-275 QKTIQNVIAKQ
+275 QKTIQSVIAKQ
-286 RKDADAL
+286 RKDASAL

-300 IAIEVEK
+300 VAIEVEK
-307 ARQRAE
+307 ARKRAE

-322 AAAAKKRREEEL
+322 AAAAKKRRAEEL

-349 RRLQEAR
+349 RRLREAR
-356 KAEELAK
+356 EAEERAK

-369 TAQQKERAEQQAREA
+369 TAQQKARAEQQAREA

-399 KRSSREL
+399 RRSTKEL
-406 AEEKRKAEQTYTV
+406 AEAKREVEQTYTV

-431 TNRGR
+431 ANRGR
-436 LPMPISGSYHIV
+436 LPMPVSGGYRIV
-448 SHFGENTVEGL
+448 SHYGQNTIEGL
-459 RGVTLNNKGINI
+459 RGVTLDNKGINI

-479 RAVYDGVVSAAF
+479 RAVYDGIVSAVYG
-491 NIGGQWTIMLRHGLY
+491 IGGQWLVMVRHGVY
-506 ISVYSNLTSI
+506 ITVYCNLTSVG
-516 SVHKDQKVATGQAL
+516 VHKDQKVATGQAL

-540 FQLHKNNAQQNKS
+540 FQLHKNS
-553 VRLNP
+553 TRLNP

>member
-1 MNKLLHILLTA
+1 MKKLINIMLA
-12 LLIAATPDMAA
+12 ALIALALPCTANGINA
-23 DAYAQQQKRTT
+23 EQQQRKTT
-34 ATKKST
+34 AAKKTT
-40 TQRKKA
+40 TQRKK
-46 TTTKKPT
+46 TTTARKHATAAKKKT
-53 TQSKKQSTK
+53 TQRKKTDTK
-62 KQNTKKQNTKKQN
+62 KKRSAKQNN
-75 TKKQGTAKYSTEEI
+75 AKYSTAEI

-103 KKQEEALRQNKADVK
+103 KKQEEALRANKADVK

-145 THLDGNIDLL
+145 THLDGNIGLL
-155 KAQLATL
+155 NAQLATL

-174 KSMRYIARK
+174 KSMRYISRQ

-190 MFIFSAKSF
+190 MFIFSAKSL

-217 AQGEMVKAKQQ
+217 AQGEMVKSKQL
-228 QVNEKQQQ
+228 QVNEKQKQLQQ
-236 LEHVR
+236 VR
-241 GQKNVMLNKGRE
+241 GQKNVMLNKGRQ
-253 EHKSLENKQSEQRTM
+253 EHRALESKQSEQQTM

-275 QKTIQNVIAKQ
+275 QKTIQSVIAKQ
-286 RKDADAL
+286 RKDASAL

-300 IAIEVEK
+300 VAIEVEK
-307 ARQRAE
+307 ARKRAE

-322 AAAAKKRREEEL
+322 AAAAKKRREAEL

-340 AERARAENE
+340 AERARTENE
-349 RRLQEAR
+349 RRLREAR
-356 KAEELAK
+356 EAEERAK

-392 RKAKADE
+392 RKAKEDE
-399 KRSSREL
+399 RRSTKEIANAKREV
-406 AEEKRKAEQTYTV
+406 EQTYTV

-431 TNRGR
+431 ANRGR
-436 LPMPISGSYHIV
+436 LPMPVSGGYRIV
-448 SHFGENTVEGL
+448 SHYGQNTIEGL
-459 RGVTLNNKGINI
+459 RGVTLDNKGINI

-479 RAVYDGVVSAAF
+479 RAVYDGIVSAVYG
-491 NIGGQWTIMLRHGLY
+491 IGGQWLVMVRHGVY
-506 ISVYSNLTSI
+506 ISVYCNLTSVG
-516 SVHKDQKVATGQAL
+516 VHKDQKVSTGQAL

-540 FQLHKNNAQQNKS
+540 FQLHKNS
-553 VRLNP
+553 TRLNP

>member
-1 MNKLLHILLTA
+1 MKKLINIMLA
-12 LLIAATPDMAA
+12 ALIALALPCTANGINA
-23 DAYAQQQKRTT
+23 EQQQRKTT
-34 ATKKST
+34 AAKKTT
-40 TQRKKA
+40 TQRKK
-46 TTTKKPT
+46 TTTARKHATAAKKKT
-53 TQSKKQSTK
+53 TQRKKTDTK
-62 KQNTKKQNTKKQN
+62 KKRRTKQNN
-75 TKKQGTAKYSTEEI
+75 AKYSTAEI
-89 RGLQSKRSGIQKEI
+89 RGLQSKCSGIQKEI
-103 KKQEEALRQNKADVK
+103 KKQEEALRANKADVK

-145 THLDGNIDLL
+145 THLDGNIGLL
-155 KAQLATL
+155 NAQLATL

-174 KSMRYIARK
+174 KSMRYISRQ

-190 MFIFSAKSF
+190 MFIFSAKSL

-217 AQGEMVKAKQQ
+217 AQGEMVKSKQL
-228 QVNEKQQQ
+228 QVNEKQKQLQQ
-236 LEHVR
+236 VR
-241 GQKNVMLNKGRE
+241 GQKNVMLNKGRQ
-253 EHKSLENKQSEQRTM
+253 EHRALESKQSEQQTM

-275 QKTIQNVIAKQ
+275 QKTIQSVIAKQ
-286 RKDADAL
+286 RKDASAL

-300 IAIEVEK
+300 VAIEVEK
-307 ARQRAE
+307 ARKRAE

-322 AAAAKKRREEEL
+322 AAAAKKRREAEL

-349 RRLQEAR
+349 RRLREAR
-356 KAEELAK
+356 EAEERAK

-392 RKAKADE
+392 RKAKEDE
-399 KRSSREL
+399 RRSTKEIANAKREV
-406 AEEKRKAEQTYTV
+406 EQTYTV

-431 TNRGR
+431 ANRGR
-436 LPMPISGSYHIV
+436 LPMPVSGGYRIV
-448 SHFGENTVEGL
+448 SHYGQNTIEGL
-459 RGVTLNNKGINI
+459 RGVTLDNKGINI

-479 RAVYDGVVSAAF
+479 RAVYDGIVSAVYG
-491 NIGGQWTIMLRHGLY
+491 IGGQWLVMVRHGVY
-506 ISVYSNLTSI
+506 ISVYCNLTSVG
-516 SVHKDQKVATGQAL
+516 VHKDQKVSTGQAL
-530 GAVGGEGILQ
+530 GAVGSEGILQ
-540 FQLHKNNAQQNKS
+540 FQLHKNS
-553 VRLNP
+553 TRLNP

>member
-40 TQRKKA
+40 TQRKKSTTTKA

-62 KQNTKKQNTKKQN
+62 KQNTKKQG

-236 LEHVR
+236 LEQVR

-253 EHKSLENKQSEQRTM
+253 EHKSLENKQSEQQTM

-300 IAIEVEK
+300 IAIEVEIG
-307 ARQRAE
+307 RAH
-313 EEARRKAAE
+313 
-322 AAAAKKRREEEL
+322 
-334 ARKRAE
+334 
-340 AERARAENE
+340 
-349 RRLQEAR
+349 
-356 KAEELAK
+356 
-363 QRAREA
+363 
-369 TAQQKERAEQQAREA
+369 
-384 EAQREAIE
+384 
-392 RKAKADE
+392 
-399 KRSSREL
+399 
-406 AEEKRKAEQTYTV
+406 V
-419 SSVDRMMSGGFE
+419 
-431 TNRGR
+431 
-436 LPMPISGSYHIV
+436 
-448 SHFGENTVEGL
+448 
-459 RGVTLNNKGINI
+459 
-471 KGQPGCQA
+471 
-479 RAVYDGVVSAAF
+479 
-491 NIGGQWTIMLRHGLY
+491 
-506 ISVYSNLTSI
+506 
-516 SVHKDQKVATGQAL
+516 
-530 GAVGGEGILQ
+530 
-540 FQLHKNNAQQNKS
+540 
-553 VRLNP
+553 
-558 EPWLRR
+558 

>member
-1 MNKLLHILLTA
+1 MKKLINIMLA
-12 LLIAATPDMAA
+12 ALIALALPCTANGVNA
-23 DAYAQQQKRTT
+23 EQQQRKTTT
-34 ATKKST
+34 AKKTTAQRKKTTTARKAATTAKKKTT
-40 TQRKKA
+40 TQRKKTA
-46 TTTKKPT
+46 TKK
-53 TQSKKQSTK
+53 KGGA
-62 KQNTKKQNTKKQN
+62 KQNN
-75 TKKQGTAKYSTEEI
+75 AKYSTAEI

-103 KKQEEALRQNKADVK
+103 KKQEEALRANKADVK

-145 THLDGNIDLL
+145 THLDGNIGLL
-155 KAQLATL
+155 NAQLATL

-174 KSMRYIARK
+174 KSMRYISRQ

-190 MFIFSAKSF
+190 MFIFSAKSL

-217 AQGEMVKAKQQ
+217 AQGEMVKSKQL
-228 QVNEKQQQ
+228 QVNEKHKQLQQ
-236 LEHVR
+236 VR
-241 GQKNVMLNKGRE
+241 GQKNVMLNKGRQ
-253 EHKSLENKQSEQRTM
+253 EHRALESKQSEQQTM

-275 QKTIQNVIAKQ
+275 QKTIQSVIAKQ
-286 RKDADAL
+286 RKDASAL

-300 IAIEVEK
+300 VAIEVEK
-307 ARQRAE
+307 ARKRAE

-322 AAAAKKRREEEL
+322 AAAAKKRRAEEL

-349 RRLQEAR
+349 RRLREAR
-356 KAEELAK
+356 EAEERAK

-369 TAQQKERAEQQAREA
+369 TAQQKARAEQQAREA

-399 KRSSREL
+399 RRSTKEL
-406 AEEKRKAEQTYTV
+406 AEAKREVEQTYTV

-431 TNRGR
+431 ANRGR
-436 LPMPISGSYHIV
+436 LPMPVSGGYRIV
-448 SHFGENTVEGL
+448 SHYGQNTIEGL
-459 RGVTLNNKGINI
+459 RGVTLDNKGINI

-479 RAVYDGVVSAAF
+479 RAVYDGIVSAVYG
-491 NIGGQWTIMLRHGLY
+491 IGGQWLVMVRHGVY
-506 ISVYSNLTSI
+506 ISVYCNLTSVG
-516 SVHKDQKVATGQAL
+516 VHKDQKVSTGQAL

-540 FQLHKNNAQQNKS
+540 FQLHKNS
-553 VRLNP
+553 TRLNP